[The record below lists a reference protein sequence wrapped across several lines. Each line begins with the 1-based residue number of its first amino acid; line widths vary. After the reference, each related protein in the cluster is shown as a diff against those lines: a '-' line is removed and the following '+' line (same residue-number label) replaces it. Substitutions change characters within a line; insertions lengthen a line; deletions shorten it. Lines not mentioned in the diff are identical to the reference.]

1 MNSLTRLEKGILAAF
16 GVTESDFEEFVTE
29 T

>member
-1 MNSLTRLEKGILAAF
+1 MNLLTRLEKGILAAF
-16 GVTESDFEEFVTE
+16 GVTESDYTEFVTE